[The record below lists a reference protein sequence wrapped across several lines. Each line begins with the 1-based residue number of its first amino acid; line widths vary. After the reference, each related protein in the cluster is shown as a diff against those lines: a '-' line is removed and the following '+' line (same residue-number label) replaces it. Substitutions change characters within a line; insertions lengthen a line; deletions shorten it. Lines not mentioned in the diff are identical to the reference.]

1 MTKKRRPPLPS
12 LKEGSYLVDSHCHL
26 DMEAYQDDLASV
38 LKNAAD
44 HRVTGIVT
52 IGTDLAS
59 SRRAIRLA
67 ETYPMLR
74 ATIGF
79 HPHDAHKVEDGNLD
93 ELVSL
98 AERHKDVVVGYG
110 EIGLDYA
117 KQYSD
122 PEIQRSTFRKQLQL
136 AKTLHLPIII
146 HDRDAHEDCLQI
158 IQEEGP
164 FDQGGIMHCFS
175 GDLSFARKIM
185 DCNLLISIPGIVTY
199 KNAVQLKEVA
209 ATIPLD
215 SMLVETDGPF
225 LAPVPYRGKRNEPV
239 YALYIAD
246 AIAQLRHIPLEDVAR
261 RTSANGHRLFNCRF
275 DLPDRHHND
284 DQ

>member
-1 MTKKRRPPLPS
+1 MTQKRRPPLPF

-38 LKNAAD
+38 LNNAAEN
-44 HRVTGIVT
+44 RVKGIVT

-59 SRRAIRLA
+59 SRRAITLA

-79 HPHDAHKVEDGNLD
+79 HPHDADKVQHGDLD
-93 ELVSL
+93 ELASL
-98 AERHKDVVVGYG
+98 AERHKDAVVGYG

-122 PEIQRSTFRKQLQL
+122 PVIQRSIFREQLQL

-146 HDRDAHEDCLQI
+146 HDRDAHDDCLQI

-175 GDLSFARKIM
+175 GDLPFARKIM
-185 DCNLLISIPGIVTY
+185 ECNLLISVPGIVTY
-199 KNAVQLKEVA
+199 KNAVHLQEVA
-209 ATIPLD
+209 AAIPLD
-215 SMLVETDGPF
+215 SLLVETDGPF

-246 AIAQLRHIPLEDVAR
+246 AIAQLRHITLEDVAT
-261 RTSANGHRLFNCRF
+261 RTSANVQRLFNCRF
-275 DLPDRHHND
+275 DLPDRQQND